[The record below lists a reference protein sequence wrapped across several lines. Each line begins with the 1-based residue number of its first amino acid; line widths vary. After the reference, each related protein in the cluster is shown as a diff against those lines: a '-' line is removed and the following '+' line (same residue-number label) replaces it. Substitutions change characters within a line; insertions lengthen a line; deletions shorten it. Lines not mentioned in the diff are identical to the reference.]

1 MTFHKSQSSEFNAFI
16 ISLPHGIGR
25 RLLTRNIL
33 YTAITRAKKLL
44 VLVGDP
50 AVTET
55 MVNTNT
61 RNRRYSALRAR
72 LIRSAKEPE
81 QMGLEE

>member
-1 MTFHKSQSSEFNAFI
+1 MVWISGSSRFDGDLEDERKLF
-16 ISLPHGIGR
+16 
-25 RLLTRNIL
+25 
-33 YTAITRAKKLL
+33 YVAITRAKKLL

-81 QMGLEE
+81 QLGLDEE